1 MPPPSEPLTYAVHT
15 EACTYLL
22 DDEGVCRWIVSPR
35 GLMPDGSSAAVGA
48 QFVACLDL
56 TEPGGLA
63 PELRVGASA
72 LFVRPDDGGRL
83 VLLRT
88 TRITNV
94 ESRGPGAVPRGR
106 PRPPPPR
113 PSGDAEITLTL
124 QKPLFRPVP
133 AQLPPARPDLPPVR
147 RPGPLSVSPPTP
159 GTPSSLPIRV
169 SPLPPPLP
177 KKRGGTDGGK
187 KKR

>member
-1 MPPPSEPLTYAVHT
+1 MPEPTEPLTYAVHT

-22 DDEGVCRWIVSPR
+22 DDGGVCRWIVSPR

-56 TEPGGLA
+56 QEPGGLVA
-63 PELRVGASA
+63 ELRVGASA
-72 LFVRPDDGGRL
+72 LFVRTGDDGRL

-88 TRITNV
+88 TRISHV
-94 ESRGPGAVPRGR
+94 ESRVAAAPRGR
-106 PRPPPPR
+106 PRPPLPR
-113 PSGDAEITLTL
+113 ASGDAEITLTL

-133 AQLPPARPDLPPVR
+133 AEPPPARPEPPPVR
-147 RPGPLSVSPPTP
+147 RPGPPSVSPPTP
-159 GTPSSLPIRV
+159 GTPSSLPIRL
-169 SPLPPPLP
+169 SPMPPPP
-177 KKRGGTDGGK
+177 PRRRGATDGGK